1 MTDMTSRV
9 VRPVGDLWDWWQM
22 LTEDQ
27 RDLLRITASSLP
39 LSSHVVDFLVWSDCP
54 AVTST
59 DDGQAAA
66 LPDPARFCGFVRHA

>member
-1 MTDMTSRV
+1 MTDMMSRLV
-9 VRPVGDLWDWWQM
+9 PPVDDLWDWWQT

-54 AVTST
+54 ALTST
-59 DDGQAAA
+59 DEGEAAA
-66 LPDPARFCGFVRHA
+66 LAHPARFCGFIRHA